1 MRPPALAAALLC
13 LAAFAPEA
21 EAQGDSTTH
30 NPFRY
35 CVEQDSAK
43 EAYPRKADHRA
54 WTVWDLCLDQVTYR
68 SRWSEFEVEEIYDYL
83 IAAEAADWGKAASK
97 ECTLDQ
103 GIVDAARKKTMG
115 MLANALATRGGKGL
129 AIVPTYLARVAWG
142 ETWWREEFGGLT

>member
-35 CVEQDSAK
+35 CVEQAK
-43 EAYPRKADHRA
+43 ARNPTIPYPVDTMPDHRG
-54 WTVWDLCLDQVTYR
+54 WDVWDLCLDQVTYR
-68 SRWSEFEVEEIYDYL
+68 RRWSEFEVEEIYDYL

-97 ECTLDQ
+97 QCTLD
-103 GIVDAARKKTMG
+103 
-115 MLANALATRGGKGL
+115 
-129 AIVPTYLARVAWG
+129 
-142 ETWWREEFGGLT
+142 